1 MLRTPTMESLLLAY
15 QQARAA
21 AAAAAE
27 IEAELRYA
35 LIHDAHSAGKS
46 VREIADMLGIP
57 KSTIAR
63 IRLAQA
69 AGPAPW
75 RGPAMGPGGTWMT
88 PEAYVQAHNAAWR
101 HDESQHV
108 DSAPF
113 GFSLGDDG
121 RQRIDAVPMTTRGVA
136 HFR

>member
-88 PEAYVQAHNAAWR
+88 PEAYVAAHNAAWR
-101 HDESQHV
+101 HDATQHIEY
-108 DSAPF
+108 APF
-113 GFSLGDDG
+113 GMETRDDG
-121 RQRIDAVPMTTRGVA
+121 SRGVTAVPMTTRGVA
-136 HFR
+136 HYR